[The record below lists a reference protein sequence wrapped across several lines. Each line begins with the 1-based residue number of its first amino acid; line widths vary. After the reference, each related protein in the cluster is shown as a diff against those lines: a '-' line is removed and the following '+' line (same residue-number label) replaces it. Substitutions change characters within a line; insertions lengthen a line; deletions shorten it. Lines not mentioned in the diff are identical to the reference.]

1 MILFTIL
8 FIILVVLAI
17 LTVLGVAA
25 LGAAGIVVFG
35 DVIVCVVII
44 ALIIRHFIKK
54 SSQEPASSFAMTVF
68 PDDILNQIFRQSVL
82 QSIRSMKPWCTRC
95 MQH

>member
-8 FIILVVLAI
+8 FIILVILAI

-25 LGAAGIVVFG
+25 LGVAGIVVFG

-54 SSQEPASSFAMTVF
+54 DSNHEAESTTTLAFRV
-68 PDDILNQIFRQSVL
+68 DINPSNEKIVNF
-82 QSIRSMKPWCTRC
+82 KGG
-95 MQH
+95 

>member
-35 DVIVCVVII
+35 DVIIV
-44 ALIIRHFIKK
+44 LIIKHFIKK
-54 SSQEPASSFAMTVF
+54 
-68 PDDILNQIFRQSVL
+68 R
-82 QSIRSMKPWCTRC
+82 K
-95 MQH
+95 

>member
-44 ALIIRHFIKK
+44 HSK
-54 SSQEPASSFAMTVF
+54 SEGKS
-68 PDDILNQIFRQSVL
+68 
-82 QSIRSMKPWCTRC
+82 
-95 MQH
+95 

>member
-54 SSQEPASSFAMTVF
+54 RQQSRSGVSNGSCFSR
-68 PDDILNQIFRQSVL
+68 ILQL
-82 QSIRSMKPWCTRC
+82 L
-95 MQH
+95 